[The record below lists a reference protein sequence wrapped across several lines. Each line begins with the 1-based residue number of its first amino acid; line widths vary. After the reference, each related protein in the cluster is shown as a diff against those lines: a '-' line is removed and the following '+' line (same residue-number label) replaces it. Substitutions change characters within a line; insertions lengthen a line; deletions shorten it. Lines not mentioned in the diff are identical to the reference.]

1 MFRPRL
7 YVQMFSVTI
16 VVGIK
21 ASTSLAAEQR
31 TNRRRYFFYFF
42 FYAERDSE
50 ISTSRNIE
58 YLKRAKGGV

>member
-1 MFRPRL
+1 
-7 YVQMFSVTI
+7 MFSVTI

-31 TNRRRYFFYFF
+31 TNRRGYFFYF